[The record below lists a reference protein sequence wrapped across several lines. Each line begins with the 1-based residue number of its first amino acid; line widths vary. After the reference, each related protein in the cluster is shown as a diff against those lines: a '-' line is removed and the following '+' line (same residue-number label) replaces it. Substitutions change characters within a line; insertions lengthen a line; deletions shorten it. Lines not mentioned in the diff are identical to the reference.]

1 MIKKIKNQP
10 SGSITQDTFRLIR
23 SILMLFPLLGFHDI
37 LGTSRQ
43 YKQVSKQVNKCRQY
57 F

>member
-37 LGTSRQ
+37 LGMGRQ
-43 YKQVSKQVNKCRQY
+43 YKQVNKK
-57 F
+57 